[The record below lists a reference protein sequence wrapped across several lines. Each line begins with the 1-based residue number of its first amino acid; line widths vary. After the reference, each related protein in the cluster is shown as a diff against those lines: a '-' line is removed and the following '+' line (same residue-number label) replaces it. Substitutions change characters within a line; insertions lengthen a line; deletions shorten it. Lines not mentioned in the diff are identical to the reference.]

1 MADEGAENQKATR
14 AFSCE
19 SPGFDWLRNRRI
31 AWLWPVAFAVAI
43 GGWLL
48 ASGVAGALLA
58 AAGFAAAGVLCVA
71 NAVHCRRV
79 HCTVTGPLYLA
90 AALLFVARAAG
101 WGIAGGWIIAGAVA
115 GTTIAFVPEWLGKL
129 YFGSPGRG
137 SGKGASRPLPS

>member
-58 AAGFAAAGVLCVA
+58 AAGSAAAGVLGA
-71 NAVHCRRV
+71 ADAVHCRADR
-79 HCTVTGPLYLA
+79 CITAPPLVPAAPLLLGGR
-90 AALLFVARAAG
+90 AALGLLG
-101 WGIAGGWIIAGAVA
+101 GGWIRVGAR
-115 GTTIAFVPEWLGKL
+115 
-129 YFGSPGRG
+129 S
-137 SGKGASRPLPS
+137 